1 VAFLNRRGG
10 RTAGRLAAIL
20 VLALS
25 AAPADAA
32 DVGDQAPALVLPAAD
47 GSATVLADLRGR
59 VVVVDFWASWCAP
72 CRQALPALDAL
83 ARRYRTRALD
93 VLAVNVDRR
102 RPPATAFLAAHVPDP
117 ALRVLFDPKR
127 TVMARFGPAGMPS
140 IYVIDQEGRIA
151 WRASGDG
158 NVGAAELEATVLRL
172 LAPAES

>member
-1 VAFLNRRGG
+1 MAFLSRREG
-10 RTAGRLAAIL
+10 RATRLCAA
-20 VLALS
+20 VLALALT
-25 AAPADAA
+25 AAPAGAA

-47 GSATVLADLRGR
+47 GAPMVLADLRGR

-102 RPPATAFLAAHVPDP
+102 RPQATAFLAAYVPDP

-127 TVMARFGPAGMPS
+127 TVMARYRPEGMPS

-151 WRASGDG
+151 WRASGGDR
-158 NVGAAELEATVLRL
+158 VAAELEATVLRL
-172 LAPAES
+172 LAASES